1 MFFNLII
8 NVQRF
13 VKYCCSFMIVSLF
26 FTSMVLPSGAVQ
38 SNPYLESHEQ
48 INFEG
53 MDLFISN
60 NKRLLI
66 SISQDLNIFS
76 RCRAQ
81 RDKFKLEQYIS
92 RYPDT
97 EEELAQSILDSEE
110 LVVLSYTEAPLRE
123 VDGHLERIK
132 TEPSSLAFTA
142 SAASEKTSGASI
154 KYNFTL
160 QTKIVRTDTKN
171 SAGEYQYK
179 TTTTGKWSTSSW
191 IGGEKY
197 PAGGSD
203 FILQSV
209 PTSMTIGSDSLRTW
223 YFEMVEPESW
233 FGRPG
238 QEYWRENG
246 GSSYIRYGVKDDPFG
261 PNQLKSYDL
270 FTTCWGKPSSAT
282 RKINSYYVHTWTE
295 MTLSVSVSLNTSKE
309 VGLTLSPGKEKKSW
323 QLYNYVTFN
332 F

>member
-1 MFFNLII
+1 MKNK
-8 NVQRF
+8 F
-13 VKYCCSFMIVSLF
+13 VKYFSSFLIVTIF
-26 FTSMVLPSGAVQ
+26 FTSMILPSGAVQ
-38 SNPYLESHEQ
+38 NNPYLENHEQ

-53 MDLFISN
+53 MDFFVSN

-76 RCRAQ
+76 RYRAQ
-81 RDKFKLEQYIS
+81 RDKLKLEQYVS
-92 RYPDT
+92 RYPDV
-97 EEELAQSILDSEE
+97 EEDLTQSVLNGDE
-110 LVVLSYTEAPLRE
+110 LVVMSYTEAPLAE

-132 TEPSSLAFTA
+132 ATSSPFALTA

-160 QTKIVRTDTKN
+160 RTKIVRTDTKN

-179 TTTTGKWSTSSW
+179 TTTTGKWSTTSW

-197 PAGGSD
+197 PDGGAD

-223 YFEMVEPESW
+223 YFEMVSPESW

-261 PNQLKSYDL
+261 PNQLESYDL

-282 RKINSYYVHTWTE
+282 RKINSYYVHTWTD
-295 MTLSVSVSLNTSKE
+295 MTLDVSVSLNTSKE
-309 VGLTLSPGKEKKSW
+309 VGLTLSPKKAEKSW